1 MHKIYKMKNYILM
14 LFSCLLIVSCKVHTE
29 KYIYFQHKNA
39 DTLAIISDSVSNN
52 TSIHTV
58 FQPDDLVAITV
69 TSIDPEA
76 VKPFVMD
83 LSSKGDVS
91 KGENG
96 AGYLIDANGNI
107 DFPLIGTIKISGLNR
122 IQATILLKE
131 RIKSYVKDP
140 IVNVRMQNFKI
151 TILGEVS
158 KPGVYTMNH
167 ERISVPEALGL
178 AGDLSINGVRQNV
191 LLIREEKGI
200 KREIRIDLTSR
211 DIFRS
216 PYYYLHQNDILY
228 VEPSKTKITSTKPV
242 PVYGSLAIAGTS
254 LLISILNLLTR

>member
-1 MHKIYKMKNYILM
+1 MKNYILIV
-14 LFSCLLIVSCKVHTE
+14 FSCLLIVSCKVHTE

-39 DTLAIISDSVSNN
+39 DTLAIIANSVSNT
-52 TSIHTV
+52 TSEHTV

-69 TSIDPEA
+69 SSIDPEA
-76 VKPFVMD
+76 VRPFVMG

-91 KGENG
+91 KSDN
-96 AGYLIDANGNI
+96 APGYLIDADGNI
-107 DFPLIGTIKISGLNR
+107 EFPLIGTINISGLNR
-122 IQATILLKE
+122 IQATVLLKE
-131 RIKSYVKDP
+131 KIKSYVKDP
-140 IVNVRMQNFKI
+140 IVHISLQNFKI

-178 AGDLSINGVRQNV
+178 AGDLTISGVRQNV
-191 LLIREEKGI
+191 LLIRDEEGI

-228 VEPSKTKITSTKPV
+228 VEPSKSKISSTKPV
-242 PVYGSLAIAGTS
+242 TVYGTLAIAGTS
-254 LLISILNLLTR
+254 LLISILNLLKK

>member
-1 MHKIYKMKNYILM
+1 MKNYILIV
-14 LFSCLLIVSCKVHTE
+14 FSCLLIVSCKVHTE

-39 DTLAIISDSVSNN
+39 DTLAIIENSVSNT
-52 TSIHTV
+52 TSEHTV

-69 TSIDPEA
+69 SSIDPEA
-76 VKPFVMD
+76 VRPFVMG

-91 KGENG
+91 KGDN
-96 AGYLIDANGNI
+96 APGYLIDADGNI
-107 DFPLIGTIKISGLNR
+107 DFPLIGTVNILGLNR
-122 IQATILLKE
+122 IQATVLLKE
-131 RIKSYVKDP
+131 KIKSYVKDP
-140 IVNVRMQNFKI
+140 IVHISLQNFKI

-167 ERISVPEALGL
+167 ERISLPEALGL
-178 AGDLSINGVRQNV
+178 AGDLTINGVRHNV
-191 LLIREEKGI
+191 LLIRDEEGI

-228 VEPSKTKITSTKPV
+228 VEPSKSKITSTKPV
-242 PVYGSLAIAGTS
+242 SVYGSLAIAGTS

>member
-1 MHKIYKMKNYILM
+1 MKNYILIV
-14 LFSCLLIVSCKVHTE
+14 FSCLLIVSCKVHTE

-39 DTLAIISDSVSNN
+39 DTLAIIANSVSNP
-52 TSIHTV
+52 TSVHTV

-69 TSIDPEA
+69 SSIDPEA
-76 VKPFVMD
+76 VKPFVMG

-91 KGENG
+91 KGDN
-96 AGYLIDANGNI
+96 APGYLIDAIGNI
-107 DFPLIGTIKISGLNR
+107 EFPLIGTINIAGLNR
-122 IQATILLKE
+122 IQATVLLKE
-131 RIKSYVKDP
+131 KIKSYVKDP
-140 IVNVRMQNFKI
+140 IVHISLQNFKI

-178 AGDLSINGVRQNV
+178 AGDLTINGVRRNV
-191 LLIREEKGI
+191 LLIRDEEGI

-228 VEPSKTKITSTKPV
+228 VEPSKSKITSTKPV
-242 PVYGSLAIAGTS
+242 TVYGSLAIAGTS

>member
-1 MHKIYKMKNYILM
+1 MKNYILIV
-14 LFSCLLIVSCKVHTE
+14 FSCLLIVSCKVHTE

-39 DTLAIISDSVSNN
+39 DTLAIIANSVSKT
-52 TSIHTV
+52 TSEHTV
-58 FQPDDLVAITV
+58 FQADDLVAITV
-69 TSIDPEA
+69 SSIDPEA
-76 VKPFVMD
+76 VRPFVMG

-91 KGENG
+91 KGDN
-96 AGYLIDANGNI
+96 APGYLIDADGNI
-107 DFPLIGTIKISGLNR
+107 DFPLIGTVNILGLNR
-122 IQATILLKE
+122 IQATVLLKE
-131 RIKSYVKDP
+131 KIKSYVKDP
-140 IVNVRMQNFKI
+140 IVHVSLQNFKI

-178 AGDLSINGVRQNV
+178 AGDLTINGVRQNV
-191 LLIREEKGI
+191 LLIRDEEGI

-228 VEPSKTKITSTKPV
+228 VEPSKSKITSTKPV
-242 PVYGSLAIAGTS
+242 TVYGSLAIAGTS

>member
-1 MHKIYKMKNYILM
+1 MKNYILIV
-14 LFSCLLIVSCKVHTE
+14 FSCLLIVSCKVHTE
-29 KYIYFQHKNA
+29 KYIYFQHKNT
-39 DTLAIISDSVSNN
+39 DTLAIIANSVSKT
-52 TSIHTV
+52 TSEHTV
-58 FQPDDLVAITV
+58 FQADDLVAITV
-69 TSIDPEA
+69 SSIDPEA
-76 VKPFVMD
+76 VRPFVMG

-91 KGENG
+91 KGDN
-96 AGYLIDANGNI
+96 APGYLIDADGNI
-107 DFPLIGTIKISGLNR
+107 DFPLIGTVNILGLNR
-122 IQATILLKE
+122 IQATVLLKE
-131 RIKSYVKDP
+131 KIKSYVKDP
-140 IVNVRMQNFKI
+140 IVHVSLQNFKI

-178 AGDLSINGVRQNV
+178 AGDLTINGVRHNV
-191 LLIREEKGI
+191 LLIRDEEGI

-228 VEPSKTKITSTKPV
+228 VEPSKSKITSTKPV
-242 PVYGSLAIAGTS
+242 TVYGSLAIAGTS

>member
-1 MHKIYKMKNYILM
+1 MKNYILIV
-14 LFSCLLIVSCKVHTE
+14 FSCLLIVSCKVHTE

-39 DTLAIISDSVSNN
+39 DTLAIIANSVSNT
-52 TSIHTV
+52 TSEHTV

-69 TSIDPEA
+69 SSIDPEA
-76 VKPFVMD
+76 ARPFVMG

-91 KGENG
+91 KGDN
-96 AGYLIDANGNI
+96 APGYLIDADGNI
-107 DFPLIGTIKISGLNR
+107 DFPLIGTVNILGLNR
-122 IQATILLKE
+122 IQATVLLKE
-131 RIKSYVKDP
+131 KIKSYVKDP
-140 IVNVRMQNFKI
+140 IVHISLQNFKI

-178 AGDLSINGVRQNV
+178 AGDLTINGVRHNV
-191 LLIREEKGI
+191 LLIRDEEGI

-228 VEPSKTKITSTKPV
+228 VEPSKSKITSTKPV
-242 PVYGSLAIAGTS
+242 SVYGSLAIAGTS